1 MAMFKVLRGVEAN
14 IPSTYTDGCIY
25 FCKDTSNYY
34 IDYIGTDG
42 EPHRSKI
49 AAGYADKLRYMKD
62 GQSIDVNP
70 ADIITKDNYL
80 TVIGTATDS
89 KAGLMSGAEHTKL
102 TGIESGANKTIVDD
116 AIKADSTN
124 PVQNKVIA
132 ARFAETE
139 LAPIHYNAPS
149 DRGRFYLTEGQYNE
163 LLARSQAAEL
173 PNHDRFC
180 VYGLNREFV
189 GYIQEKIFSDNKGNT
204 YTGFTLVSDDGQF
217 IYIDATASESNNIHY
232 INKYTPML
240 DAISKPSSVA
250 EGQFIKIKTVNNGT
264 IAETEAVDL
273 VEATYTDSGL
283 MSAPDKA
290 KLDGIALNANKYE
303 LPVATTDVLGGV
315 KQGENITIAE
325 DGTISSKNTE
335 YGIVTTTKEGLM
347 SAGDKEKLD
356 GIAANATRVLVDAEL
371 SSTSENAIQNK
382 AVKAALDGK
391 SDSDHTHDY
400 IPNSQKGVANGVAA
414 LDENGQVPATQ
425 LPSYVDDVIEVANYD
440 ALPETGETGKIY
452 VTLGDNLTYRWGG
465 TAYVEI
471 SKSLAIGTTG
481 STAAAGNHRHD
492 NATTEADGFM
502 STAMVE
508 KLNGIESGA
517 NAYVLPEASA
527 TQLGG
532 IKVGKNLTMTNGVLD
547 ATDTIYEDATTSTSG
562 LMSGAD
568 KTKLDGIADGATK
581 VIVDTELSNS
591 SINAIQNKAVKAALD
606 NKSDVGHTHDEY
618 VNQNAFG
625 IIKIGAASVEADKA
639 IDTLELASGDN
650 ITITPDAE
658 NDKIVISAKDTT
670 YVDATQS
677 IHGLM
682 STADKTKL
690 DGIATGAQVN
700 VIETINSQSLTVGS
714 VDNKSINLEINWV
727 EF

>member
-42 EPHRSKI
+42 ELHRSKI

-62 GQSIDVNP
+62 GQSVDVNP
-70 ADIITKDNYL
+70 VDIITKDNYL
-80 TVIGTATDS
+80 TVIGTATDN

-116 AIKADSTN
+116 AIKADSIN
-124 PVQNKVIA
+124 PVQNKVVKIELDKKAEKEHEHTQYENQNAFAKVTVGATTIEADNTSDGITIVGSSNVTVTPDA
-132 ARFAETE
+132 ASKKITIEAKDTTYEAATST
-139 LAPIHYNAPS
+139 AP
-149 DRGRFYLTEGQYNE
+149 
-163 LLARSQAAEL
+163 
-173 PNHDRFC
+173 
-180 VYGLNREFV
+180 
-189 GYIQEKIFSDNKGNT
+189 
-204 YTGFTLVSDDGQF
+204 
-217 IYIDATASESNNIHY
+217 
-232 INKYTPML
+232 
-240 DAISKPSSVA
+240 
-250 EGQFIKIKTVNNGT
+250 
-264 IAETEAVDL
+264 
-273 VEATYTDSGL
+273 GL
-283 MSAPDKA
+283 MSATDKA

-335 YGIVTTTKEGLM
+335 YGIVATTKEGLM

-391 SDSDHTHDY
+391 SDSGHTHDY
-400 IPNSQKGVANGVAA
+400 IPNAQKGVANGVAT

-425 LPSYVDDVIEVANYD
+425 LPSYVDDVVEVVKYD

-452 VTLGDNLTYRWGG
+452 VTLDDNLTYRWGG

-502 STAMVE
+502 SAAMVE

-532 IKVGKNLTMTNGVLD
+532 MKVGKNLTMTNGVLD

-591 SINAIQNKAVKAALD
+591 SVNAIQNKAVKAALD

-625 IIKIGAASVEADKA
+625 IIKIGAASVEADQA
-639 IDTLELASGDN
+639 IDTLELTGGDN
-650 ITITPDAE
+650 VTITPDAE

-670 YVDATQS
+670 YNDATAS
-677 IHGLM
+677 EHGLM

-690 DGIATGAQVN
+690 DGISAGAQVN
-700 VIETINSQSLTVGS
+700 VIEVINSQSLTVGA
-714 VDNKSINLEINWV
+714 VDNKSVNLEINWV

>member
-1 MAMFKVLRGVEAN
+1 MAMFKVLRGLEAN

-42 EPHRSKI
+42 ELHRSKI

-70 ADIITKDNYL
+70 ADVITKDNYL

-124 PVQNKVIA
+124 PVQNKVVK
-132 ARFAETE
+132 TE
-139 LAPIHYNAPS
+139 LDKKAEKEHEHTQYENQNAFAKVTVGATTIEADNTS
-149 DRGRFYLTEGQYNE
+149 DGIIIAGSSNVTVTPD
-163 LLARSQAAEL
+163 AASK
-173 PNHDRFC
+173 
-180 VYGLNREFV
+180 
-189 GYIQEKIFSDNKGNT
+189 KITIEAKDTT
-204 YTGFTLVSDDGQF
+204 YEA
-217 IYIDATASESNNIHY
+217 ATS
-232 INKYTPML
+232 
-240 DAISKPSSVA
+240 
-250 EGQFIKIKTVNNGT
+250 
-264 IAETEAVDL
+264 
-273 VEATYTDSGL
+273 TDPGL
-283 MSAPDKA
+283 MSATDKA

-347 SAGDKEKLD
+347 STGDKEKLD

-371 SSTSENAIQNK
+371 NSTSENAIQNK

-400 IPNSQKGVANGVAA
+400 IPNSQKGVANGVAT
-414 LDENGQVPATQ
+414 LDKNGQVPAAQ
-425 LPSYVDDVIEVANYD
+425 LPSYVDDVIEVAKYD
-440 ALPETGETGKIY
+440 ELPETGETGKIY
-452 VTLGDNLTYRWGG
+452 VTLDDNLTYRWGG

-502 STAMVE
+502 SAAMVE

-591 SINAIQNKAVKAALD
+591 STNAIQNKAVKAALD
-606 NKSDVGHTHDEY
+606 DKSDVGHTHNEY

-650 ITITPDAE
+650 ITITPDAD

-670 YVDATQS
+670 YNDATAS
-677 IHGLM
+677 EHGLM

-690 DGIATGAQVN
+690 DGISVGAQVN

>member
-42 EPHRSKI
+42 ELHRSKI

-62 GQSIDVNP
+62 SQSIDVNP

-124 PVQNKVIA
+124 PVQNKVVK
-132 ARFAETE
+132 TE
-139 LAPIHYNAPS
+139 LDKKAEKEHEHTQYENQNAFAKVTVGATTIEADNTSDGITIVGSSNVTVTPDAASKKITIEAKDTIYEVATSTAP
-149 DRGRFYLTEGQYNE
+149 
-163 LLARSQAAEL
+163 
-173 PNHDRFC
+173 
-180 VYGLNREFV
+180 
-189 GYIQEKIFSDNKGNT
+189 
-204 YTGFTLVSDDGQF
+204 
-217 IYIDATASESNNIHY
+217 
-232 INKYTPML
+232 
-240 DAISKPSSVA
+240 
-250 EGQFIKIKTVNNGT
+250 
-264 IAETEAVDL
+264 
-273 VEATYTDSGL
+273 GL
-283 MSAPDKA
+283 MSATDKA

-400 IPNSQKGVANGVAA
+400 IPNSQKGVANGVAT

-425 LPSYVDDVIEVANYD
+425 LPSYVDDVIEVANHD

-452 VTLGDNLTYRWGG
+452 VTLDDNLTYRWGG

>member
-14 IPSTYTDGCIY
+14 IPSTYTDGCIC

-42 EPHRSKI
+42 ELHRSKI

-70 ADIITKDNYL
+70 VDIITKDNYL
-80 TVIGTATDS
+80 TVISTATDS

-102 TGIESGANKTIVDD
+102 TGIESGANKTVVDD

-124 PVQNKVIA
+124 PVQNKVVK
-132 ARFAETE
+132 TE
-139 LAPIHYNAPS
+139 LDKKAEKEHEHTQYENQNAFAKVTVGATTIEADNTS
-149 DRGRFYLTEGQYNE
+149 DG
-163 LLARSQAAEL
+163 
-173 PNHDRFC
+173 
-180 VYGLNREFV
+180 
-189 GYIQEKIFSDNKGNT
+189 I
-204 YTGFTLVSDDGQF
+204 
-217 IYIDATASESNNIHY
+217 
-232 INKYTPML
+232 
-240 DAISKPSSVA
+240 
-250 EGQFIKIKTVNNGT
+250 T
-264 IAETEAVDL
+264 IAGSSNVTVTPDAAGKKITIEAKDTIY
-273 VEATYTDSGL
+273 EAATSTAPGL
-283 MSAPDKA
+283 MSATDKA
-290 KLDGIALNANKYE
+290 KLDGIAVNANKYE

-335 YGIVTTTKEGLM
+335 YGIVTTAKEGLM

-400 IPNSQKGVANGVAA
+400 IPNSQKGVANGVAT
-414 LDENGQVPATQ
+414 LDENGQVPAAQ

-440 ALPETGETGKIY
+440 ELPETGETGKIY
-452 VTLGDNLTYRWGG
+452 VTLDDNLTYRWGG

-502 STAMVE
+502 SAAMVE

-532 IKVGKNLTMTNGVLD
+532 IKVGQNLTMTNGVLD

-591 SINAIQNKAVKAALD
+591 SANAIQNKAVKAALD

>member
-1 MAMFKVLRGVEAN
+1 MAMFKILRGVEAN

-42 EPHRSKI
+42 ELHRSKI
-49 AAGYADKLRYMKD
+49 AAGYADKLHYMKD

-116 AIKADSTN
+116 AIKADSIN
-124 PVQNKVIA
+124 PVQNKVVK
-132 ARFAETE
+132 TE
-139 LAPIHYNAPS
+139 LDKKAEKEHEHTQYENQNAFAKVTVGATTIEADNTSDGITIVGSSNVTVTPDAASKKITIEAKDTTYEAATSTAP
-149 DRGRFYLTEGQYNE
+149 
-163 LLARSQAAEL
+163 
-173 PNHDRFC
+173 
-180 VYGLNREFV
+180 
-189 GYIQEKIFSDNKGNT
+189 
-204 YTGFTLVSDDGQF
+204 
-217 IYIDATASESNNIHY
+217 
-232 INKYTPML
+232 
-240 DAISKPSSVA
+240 
-250 EGQFIKIKTVNNGT
+250 
-264 IAETEAVDL
+264 
-273 VEATYTDSGL
+273 GL
-283 MSAPDKA
+283 MSATDKA

-400 IPNSQKGVANGVAA
+400 IPNSQKGVANGVAT

-452 VTLGDNLTYRWGG
+452 VTLDDNLTYRWGG

-532 IKVGKNLTMTNGVLD
+532 VKVGKNLTMTNGVLD

-591 SINAIQNKAVKAALD
+591 SVNAIQNKAVKAALD

-625 IIKIGAASVEADKA
+625 IIKIGAASVEADQA
-639 IDTLELASGDN
+639 IDTLELAGGDN
-650 ITITPDAE
+650 VTITPDAE

-670 YVDATQS
+670 YNDATAS
-677 IHGLM
+677 EHGLM

-690 DGIATGAQVN
+690 DGISAGAQVN
-700 VIETINSQSLTVGS
+700 VIEAINSQSLTVGA
-714 VDNKSINLEINWV
+714 VDNKSVNLEINWV

>member
-1 MAMFKVLRGVEAN
+1 MAMFKVLRGIESN

-25 FCKDTSNYY
+25 FCKDTGNYY
-34 IDYIGTDG
+34 IDYVGTDK
-42 EPHRSKI
+42 ELHRSKI
-49 AAGYADKLRYMKD
+49 AAGYADKLRYTKE
-62 GQSIDVNP
+62 GVSVDVNP
-70 ADIITKDNYL
+70 ADIITKENYE
-80 TVIGTATDS
+80 TVIGTASDS
-89 KAGLMSGAEHTKL
+89 KAGLMSAAEHTKL
-102 TGIESGANKTIVDD
+102 TGIASGANKTEVDATID
-116 AIKADSTN
+116 ANSTN
-124 PVQNKVIA
+124 PVQNKVIK
-132 ARFAETE
+132 
-139 LAPIHYNAPS
+139 
-149 DRGRFYLTEGQYNE
+149 
-163 LLARSQAAEL
+163 AEL
-173 PNHDRFC
+173 DKKAEKEHEHTQYENQNAFAK
-180 VYGLNREFV
+180 VTV
-189 GYIQEKIFSDNKGNT
+189 GATTIEAGNT
-204 YTGFTLVSDDGQF
+204 SDG
-217 IYIDATASESNNIHY
+217 I
-232 INKYTPML
+232 
-240 DAISKPSSVA
+240 
-250 EGQFIKIKTVNNGT
+250 T
-264 IAETEAVDL
+264 IAGSSNVTVTPDAVSKKITIEAKDTTYEV
-273 VEATYTDSGL
+273 ATSSDPGL
-283 MSAPDKA
+283 MSATDKA
-290 KLDGIALNANKYE
+290 KLDGIAVNANNYT
-303 LPVATTDVLGGV
+303 LPVATADTLGGV

-335 YGIVTTTKEGLM
+335 YSVATTTKEGLM

-382 AVKAALDGK
+382 VVKAALDGK

-400 IPNSQKGVANGVAA
+400 IPNSQKGVANGVAT
-414 LDENGQVPATQ
+414 LDENGQVPAAQ

-452 VTLGDNLTYRWGG
+452 VTLDDNLTYRWGG

-502 STAMVE
+502 SAAMVE

-591 SINAIQNKAVKAALD
+591 SANAIQNKAVKAALD

-625 IIKIGAASVEADKA
+625 IIKIGAASVEADQA
-639 IDTLELASGDN
+639 IDTLELAGGDN
-650 ITITPDAE
+650 VTITPDAE

-670 YVDATQS
+670 YNDATAS
-677 IHGLM
+677 EHGLM

-690 DGIATGAQVN
+690 DGISAGAQVN
-700 VIETINSQSLTVGS
+700 VIEAINSQSLTVGA
-714 VDNKSINLEINWV
+714 VDNKSVNLEINWV

>member
-14 IPSTYTDGCIY
+14 IPSAYTDGCIY

-34 IDYIGTDG
+34 IDYIGIDG
-42 EPHRSKI
+42 ELHRSKI

-124 PVQNKVIA
+124 PVQNKVVKTELDKKAEKEHEHTQYENQNAFAKVTVGATTIA
-132 ARFAETE
+132 ADNT
-139 LAPIHYNAPS
+139 S
-149 DRGRFYLTEGQYNE
+149 DGITIVGGSNVTVTPD
-163 LLARSQAAEL
+163 AASK
-173 PNHDRFC
+173 
-180 VYGLNREFV
+180 
-189 GYIQEKIFSDNKGNT
+189 KITIEAKDTT
-204 YTGFTLVSDDGQF
+204 YEA
-217 IYIDATASESNNIHY
+217 ATSS
-232 INKYTPML
+232 TP
-240 DAISKPSSVA
+240 
-250 EGQFIKIKTVNNGT
+250 
-264 IAETEAVDL
+264 
-273 VEATYTDSGL
+273 GL
-283 MSAPDKA
+283 MSATDKA
-290 KLDGIALNANKYE
+290 KLDGIAVNANKYE

-335 YGIVTTTKEGLM
+335 YGIVTTDKEGLM
-347 SAGDKEKLD
+347 SAGDKAKLD

-400 IPNSQKGVANGVAA
+400 IPNAQKGVANGVAT

-452 VTLGDNLTYRWGG
+452 VTLDDNLTYRWGG

-492 NATTEADGFM
+492 NATPEADGFM
-502 STAMVE
+502 SAAMVE

-568 KTKLDGIADGATK
+568 KTKLDGIADGATR

-591 SINAIQNKAVKAALD
+591 SANAIQNKVVKAALD

-625 IIKIGAASVEADKA
+625 IIKIGAASVEADQA
-639 IDTLELASGDN
+639 IDTLELAGGDN
-650 ITITPDAE
+650 VTITPDAE

-670 YVDATQS
+670 YNDATES
-677 IHGLM
+677 EHGLM

-690 DGIATGAQVN
+690 DGISAGAQVN
-700 VIETINSQSLTVGS
+700 VIEAINSQSLTVGA
-714 VDNKSINLEINWV
+714 VDNKSVNLEINWV

>member
-1 MAMFKVLRGVEAN
+1 MAMFKVLRGVESD

-42 EPHRSKI
+42 ELHRSKI

-62 GQSIDVNP
+62 GQSVDVNP
-70 ADIITKDNYL
+70 VDIITKDNYL
-80 TVIGTATDS
+80 TVIGTATDN

-116 AIKADSTN
+116 AIKADSIN
-124 PVQNKVIA
+124 PVQNKVVK
-132 ARFAETE
+132 TE
-139 LAPIHYNAPS
+139 LDKKAEKEHEHTQYENQNAFAKVTVGATTIEADNTSDGITIVGSSNVTVTPDAASKKITIEAKDTTYEAATSTAP
-149 DRGRFYLTEGQYNE
+149 
-163 LLARSQAAEL
+163 
-173 PNHDRFC
+173 
-180 VYGLNREFV
+180 
-189 GYIQEKIFSDNKGNT
+189 
-204 YTGFTLVSDDGQF
+204 
-217 IYIDATASESNNIHY
+217 
-232 INKYTPML
+232 
-240 DAISKPSSVA
+240 
-250 EGQFIKIKTVNNGT
+250 
-264 IAETEAVDL
+264 
-273 VEATYTDSGL
+273 GL
-283 MSAPDKA
+283 MSATDKA

-391 SDSDHTHDY
+391 SDSGHTHDY
-400 IPNSQKGVANGVAA
+400 IPNAQKGVANGVAT

-425 LPSYVDDVIEVANYD
+425 LPSYVDDVVEVANYD
-440 ALPETGETGKIY
+440 ALHETGETGKIY
-452 VTLGDNLTYRWGG
+452 VTLDDNLTYRWGG

-502 STAMVE
+502 SAAMVE

-591 SINAIQNKAVKAALD
+591 SVNAIQNKAVKAALD

-625 IIKIGAASVEADKA
+625 IIKIGAASVEADQA
-639 IDTLELASGDN
+639 IDTLELAGGDN
-650 ITITPDAE
+650 VTITPDAE

-670 YVDATQS
+670 YNDATANE
-677 IHGLM
+677 HGLM

-690 DGIATGAQVN
+690 DGISAGAQVN
-700 VIETINSQSLTVGS
+700 VIEAINSQSLTVGA
-714 VDNKSINLEINWV
+714 VDNKSVNLEINWV

>member
-1 MAMFKVLRGVEAN
+1 MAMFKVLRGVEAD
-14 IPSTYTDGCIY
+14 IPSAYTDGCIY

-42 EPHRSKI
+42 ELHRSKI

-62 GQSIDVNP
+62 GQSVDVNP
-70 ADIITKDNYL
+70 VDIITKDNYL
-80 TVIGTATDS
+80 TVIGTATDN

-116 AIKADSTN
+116 AIKADSIN
-124 PVQNKVIA
+124 PVQNKVVK
-132 ARFAETE
+132 TE
-139 LAPIHYNAPS
+139 LDKKAEKEHEHTQYENQNAFAKVTVGVTTIEADNTSDGITIVGSSNVTVTPDAASKKITIEAKDTTYEAATSTAP
-149 DRGRFYLTEGQYNE
+149 
-163 LLARSQAAEL
+163 
-173 PNHDRFC
+173 
-180 VYGLNREFV
+180 
-189 GYIQEKIFSDNKGNT
+189 
-204 YTGFTLVSDDGQF
+204 
-217 IYIDATASESNNIHY
+217 
-232 INKYTPML
+232 
-240 DAISKPSSVA
+240 
-250 EGQFIKIKTVNNGT
+250 
-264 IAETEAVDL
+264 
-273 VEATYTDSGL
+273 GL
-283 MSAPDKA
+283 MSATDKA
-290 KLDGIALNANKYE
+290 KLDGIVLNANKYE

-391 SDSDHTHDY
+391 SDSDHTHEY
-400 IPNSQKGVANGVAA
+400 IPNSQKGVANGVAT

-452 VTLGDNLTYRWGG
+452 VTFDDNLTYRWGG

-517 NAYVLPEASA
+517 NAYVLPEAST

-532 IKVGKNLTMTNGVLD
+532 IKVGKNLTITNGVLD

-625 IIKIGAASVEADKA
+625 IIKIGAASVEADQA
-639 IDTLELASGDN
+639 IDTLELAGGDN
-650 ITITPDAE
+650 VTITPDAE

-670 YVDATQS
+670 YNDATAS
-677 IHGLM
+677 EHGLM

-690 DGIATGAQVN
+690 DGISAGAQVN
-700 VIETINSQSLTVGS
+700 VIEAINSQSLTVGA
-714 VDNKSINLEINWV
+714 VDNKSVNLEINWV

>member
-1 MAMFKVLRGVEAN
+1 MAMFKVLRGLEAN

-42 EPHRSKI
+42 ELHRSKI

-70 ADIITKDNYL
+70 ADVITKDNYL

-124 PVQNKVIA
+124 PVQNKVVK
-132 ARFAETE
+132 TE
-139 LAPIHYNAPS
+139 LDKKAEKEHEHTQYENQNAFAKVTVGATTIEADNTS
-149 DRGRFYLTEGQYNE
+149 DGIIIAGSSNVTVTPD
-163 LLARSQAAEL
+163 AASK
-173 PNHDRFC
+173 
-180 VYGLNREFV
+180 
-189 GYIQEKIFSDNKGNT
+189 KITIEAKDTT
-204 YTGFTLVSDDGQF
+204 YEA
-217 IYIDATASESNNIHY
+217 ATS
-232 INKYTPML
+232 
-240 DAISKPSSVA
+240 
-250 EGQFIKIKTVNNGT
+250 
-264 IAETEAVDL
+264 
-273 VEATYTDSGL
+273 TDPGL
-283 MSAPDKA
+283 MSATDKA

-347 SAGDKEKLD
+347 STGDKEKLD

-371 SSTSENAIQNK
+371 NSTSENAIQNK

-400 IPNSQKGVANGVAA
+400 IPNSQKGVANGVAT
-414 LDENGQVPATQ
+414 LDKNGQVPAAQ
-425 LPSYVDDVIEVANYD
+425 LPSYVDDVIEVAKYD
-440 ALPETGETGKIY
+440 ELPETGETGKIY
-452 VTLGDNLTYRWGG
+452 VTLDDNLTYRWGG

-502 STAMVE
+502 SAAMVE

-591 SINAIQNKAVKAALD
+591 STNAIQNKAVKAALD
-606 NKSDVGHTHDEY
+606 DKSDVGHTHNEY

-650 ITITPDAE
+650 ITITPDVE

-670 YVDATQS
+670 YDDATQS

-690 DGIATGAQVN
+690 DGISTGAQVN

>member
-1 MAMFKVLRGVEAN
+1 MAMFKVLRGLEAN

-42 EPHRSKI
+42 ELHRSKI

-70 ADIITKDNYL
+70 VDIITKDNYL

-124 PVQNKVIA
+124 PVQNKVVK
-132 ARFAETE
+132 TE
-139 LAPIHYNAPS
+139 LDKKAEKEHEHTQYENQNAFAKVTVGATTIEADNTS
-149 DRGRFYLTEGQYNE
+149 DG
-163 LLARSQAAEL
+163 
-173 PNHDRFC
+173 
-180 VYGLNREFV
+180 
-189 GYIQEKIFSDNKGNT
+189 I
-204 YTGFTLVSDDGQF
+204 
-217 IYIDATASESNNIHY
+217 
-232 INKYTPML
+232 
-240 DAISKPSSVA
+240 
-250 EGQFIKIKTVNNGT
+250 T
-264 IAETEAVDL
+264 IAGSSNVTVTPDANSKKITIEAKDTTY
-273 VEATYTDSGL
+273 EAATSTAPGL
-283 MSAPDKA
+283 MSATDKA

-371 SSTSENAIQNK
+371 SLTSENAIQNK
-382 AVKAALDGK
+382 VVKAALDGK
-391 SDSDHTHDY
+391 ADSDHTHDY
-400 IPNSQKGVANGVAA
+400 IPNAQKGVANGVAT
-414 LDENGQVPATQ
+414 LDKNGQVPATQ

-440 ALPETGETGKIY
+440 ELPETGETGKIY
-452 VTLGDNLTYRWGG
+452 VTLDDNLTYRWGG

-532 IKVGKNLTMTNGVLD
+532 IKVGKNLTITNGVLD

-591 SINAIQNKAVKAALD
+591 SVNAIQNKAVKAALD
-606 NKSDVGHTHDEY
+606 DKSDVGHTHDEY

-625 IIKIGAASVEADKA
+625 IIKIGAASVEADQA
-639 IDTLELASGDN
+639 IDTLELAGGDN
-650 ITITPDAE
+650 VTITPDAE
-658 NDKIVISAKDTT
+658 HDKIVISAKDTT
-670 YVDATQS
+670 YNDATVS
-677 IHGLM
+677 EHGLM

-690 DGIATGAQVN
+690 DGISVGAQVN
-700 VIETINSQSLTVGS
+700 VIEAINSQSLTVGA
-714 VDNKSINLEINWV
+714 VDNKSVSIEINWV